1 MDSAADRP
9 VKAVPL
15 VDASEDKFYGGKC
28 VSLGVALRAG
38 LPAPDGYALPVALVS
53 AIVGGDE
60 SAAAEVKALFEKLA
74 PAMAVR
80 SSAVGEDSDDASF
93 AGLHLSV
100 LNVMDADSMMA
111 AIADVHASA
120 HTAEALAYRQK
131 MGVAG
136 EPAIAVVLQQQIL
149 SEVAGVMFTQNPL
162 NGASER
168 YIEASWG
175 LGEAIVAGLVV
186 PDSFRLANDGGI
198 IQQSA
203 GEKDIKLVATADGL
217 TAEVEVEAD
226 KIESLCLNTQQLQQ
240 LHDLA
245 AKCEAVYGEK
255 IDIEWAFHGGS
266 LYLLQCRSITR

>member
-1 MDSAADRP
+1 MDRLSG
-9 VKAVPL
+9 KAVPL
-15 VDASEDKFYGGKC
+15 AEAVEDGFYGGKC
-28 VSLGVALRAG
+28 VSLGTALRAG
-38 LPAPDGYALPVALVS
+38 LPAPNGYALPVALVS
-53 AIVGGDE
+53 AIANGDV
-60 SAAAEVKALFEKLA
+60 SAALEVRSLFAQLA

-100 LNVMDADSMMA
+100 LNIMDADSMLS
-111 AIADVHASA
+111 AICDVHDSA

-131 MGVAG
+131 MGVTG

-162 NGASER
+162 SGDSER

-186 PDSFRLANDGGI
+186 PDSFRMANDGSI
-198 IQQSA
+198 IQQTA
-203 GEKDIKLVATADGL
+203 GEKDIKLVALAGGKT
-217 TAEVEVEAD
+217 EEIEVEAD
-226 KIESLCLNTQQLQQ
+226 KIEALCLSTEQLLQ

-245 AKCEAVYGEK
+245 TKCEDVYGDK
-255 IDIEWAFHGGS
+255 IDIEWAFHGQN
-266 LYLLQCRSITR
+266 LYLLQCRFITR

>member
-1 MDSAADRP
+1 MDSAANN
-9 VKAVPL
+9 AVPL
-15 VDASEDKFYGGKC
+15 AEAVEDSLYGGKC
-28 VSLGVALRAG
+28 VSLGTALRAG

-53 AIVGGDE
+53 AIAGGDA
-60 SAAAEVKALFEKLA
+60 SAMAQVRALFDELA

-100 LNVMDADSMMA
+100 LNIMDADSMMS
-111 AIADVHASA
+111 AIHDVHDSA
-120 HTAEALAYRQK
+120 HTPEAMAYRAK

-162 NGASER
+162 NGDSER

-186 PDSFRLANDGGI
+186 PDSFRIGNDGSL
-198 IQQSA
+198 IQQTA
-203 GEKDIKLVATADGL
+203 GEKDIKLVATAAGA
-217 TAEVEVEAD
+217 TEEVEVEAD
-226 KIESLCLNTQQLQQ
+226 KIEALCLDAEQLLQ
-240 LHDLA
+240 LHELA
-245 AKCEAVYGEK
+245 AKCETVYGDK
-255 IDIEWAFHGGS
+255 IDIEWAFHAGN